1 MRKSFV
7 QAVSRRSP
15 ITAGRSDAGEDLS
28 CGASIEA
35 ALPSWVRKHEPH
47 TSKKPRPEFGARQK
61 KKGEDHYP
69 DIPICEPL
77 TLEQAARVVGLK
89 MKNARFIF
97 ASQPFLKA
105 YSANLMAIHNGHKA
119 RAVAVLAEVMNTAG
133 DSLASDRAVRIKA
146 ASQLLNDGDGRSGS
160 QVNLQINNGGPA
172 LAPGIVIRLP
182 ASPLELQQECLIQ
195 EF

>member
-1 MRKSFV
+1 MTQQIALLKGQFKKASQRK
-7 QAVSRRSP
+7 ALRCLDRR
-15 ITAGRSDAGEDLS
+15 GERLVELMTLGLIQEEGVD
-28 CGASIEA
+28 
-35 ALPSWVRKHEPH
+35 
-47 TSKKPRPEFGARQK
+47 
-61 KKGEDHYP
+61 YP

-105 YSANLMAIHNGHKA
+105 YSSNLMAIRNGHKA

-133 DSLASDRAVRIKA
+133 DGLASDRAVRIKA

-182 ASPLELQQECLIQ
+182 ASAPIAPLEMQEGVASPQQS
-195 EF
+195 